1 MSSVNKLFSDLT
13 RDEQLKLFS
22 KLTKIAMVKTLNKP
36 DAEDLVQITF
46 EKALK
51 NQDSFSS
58 SNNSSLDAWMITILK
73 NSFIDLTRKKKE
85 KLLGADVPEIEISG
99 EQDLPFSKKLLSMC
113 IGKLKQQD
121 REIISMVKI
130 GEPYSYIAEVLS
142 TSIGNI
148 KKRVCEARKDLAI
161 CLEN

>member
-1 MSSVNKLFSDLT
+1 MSSINKLFADLNSDDLS
-13 RDEQLKLFS
+13 KLFS
-22 KLTKIAMVKTLNKP
+22 KLTKIAMMKTMNKA

-46 EKALK
+46 EKAMK
-51 NQDSFSS
+51 KQDSISS
-58 SNNSSLDAWMITILK
+58 SNNSSLDAWMITILI
-73 NSFIDLTRKKKE
+73 NSFLDSTRKKKE

-99 EQDLPFSKKLLSMC
+99 EQDLPFSQELLSMC

-130 GEPYSYIAEVLS
+130 GESYSYIAEVLN
-142 TSIGNI
+142 TTKGNI
-148 KKRVCEARKDLAI
+148 RKRVCEARKDLAI